1 MYIKVK
7 SHSADIISMITNIP
21 NATYWD
27 PSPIRD
33 RFFVARV
40 DGQEKL
46 FVLHADNTIC
56 ITSASQPVTL
66 ESTEQLIGELRGL
79 AA

>member
-1 MYIKVK
+1 
-7 SHSADIISMITNIP
+7 MITNIP

-27 PSPIRD
+27 PRPLLRD

-46 FVLHADNTIC
+46 FVLHPDNSISIAAVTIE
-56 ITSASQPVTL
+56 PVETL
-66 ESTEQLIGELRGL
+66 LAELRGL